1 MPSLMIE
8 GATIVTMDETR
19 RIIEDGAVVIRDGNI
34 VEVGRRDSVRKE
46 HRCDSILDARGKAI
60 IPGFVNAHTHN
71 SEKLL
76 AGLYDDLDL
85 YSWLQKVINPMMIH
99 QTREDCYF
107 ASLLAQLEMIKSGI
121 TCFSDHFTTTIESI
135 FGTLLGA
142 VEKSGMRAVL
152 SREIF
157 TRDIMPDELKVSVAD
172 DIDEKMIAD
181 TMQYVKEGKLANGR
195 ATMRLGLGGISYAS
209 QPLLSKIRVLA
220 TESKIGIHVHV
231 AESTDEMKFFKNREK
246 TTPVKYA
253 HKIGLLGPDVLAA
266 HCVWVDHEDI
276 RLLKETGT
284 KVAYNP
290 VSNMKLADGVAPIPQ
305 MLEEGVTVGLGTDG
319 TASNDNLD
327 MFACMRLGSYLQKV
341 VALDPTRL
349 PSEKML
355 DMATIGGAKALQ
367 MEHLVGSV
375 EAGKKG
381 DLTLIDLKAP
391 NMVPVHD
398 IVKQIVCSGSP
409 SNIDTVIIDG
419 EIVLQ
424 GRHFTRLDEATI
436 VTEAQRRASDLVE
449 RMKQ

>member
-1 MPSLMIE
+1 MIE
-8 GATIVTMDETR
+8 GATIITMDR
-19 RIIEDGAVVIRDGNI
+19 DGRVIEDGAVAIRDGSI

-46 HRCDSILDARGKAI
+46 HRCDRVLDARGKAI

-121 TCFSDHFTTTIESI
+121 TCFSDLFDTTIENI
-135 FGTLLGA
+135 LDTLLST
-142 VEKSGMRAVL
+142 VDKSGMRAVL

-157 TRDIMPDELKVSVAD
+157 TRDIMPDELRVSVAD

-181 TMQYVKEGKLANGR
+181 TMQCVKKGKLANGR
-195 ATMRLGLGGISYAS
+195 ATMRLGIGGVSYAS
-209 QPLLSKIRVLA
+209 QSLLSKIRALA
-220 TESKIGIHVHV
+220 TKSGIGIHVHV
-231 AESTDEMKFFKNREK
+231 AESTDEMKFFKRREK

-266 HCVWVDHEDI
+266 HCVWLDREDI

-305 MLEEGVTVGLGTDG
+305 MLEEDVGVGLGTDG
-319 TASNDNLD
+319 AASNDNLD

-341 VALDPTRL
+341 AALDPSRL
-349 PSEKML
+349 PSKKML
-355 DMATIGGAKALQ
+355 EMATIGGAKAIQ
-367 MEHLVGSV
+367 KEHMIGSV
-375 EAGKKG
+375 EAGKKA

-398 IVKQIVCSGSP
+398 IITQIVCSGSP
-409 SNIDTVIIDG
+409 SNVDTVIIDG
-419 EIVLQ
+419 EIILQ
-424 GRHFTRLDEATI
+424 GRHFTQLNETAI
-436 VTEAQRRASDLVE
+436 VEEAQRRAADLVE